1 MANYRDLLEQAGAR
15 YGVPEGLMTALGAKE
30 SSYNPAAVSSAG
42 AVGLTQVMPGTWRD
56 MGYTDEQMQNPEY
69 QADAGARYLA
79 KMYQQFGNWR
89 DALQAY
95 HDGPGN
101 VMKAKRGEYTPGPE
115 GRGYVDDRFAQWAG
129 DPVIDSTVE
138 QRATSAKVHPQQ
150 DPNNPFAQLEAQS
163 SEQVSASG
171 VQSDPNNPF
180 AQIEQQAASQQ
191 PPQPV
196 SSVAPK
202 PVQQQTVNQ
211 ANNEPAREEPSLMQQ
226 AGDWLTGGQ
235 SAGQIAEQAGRG
247 LVNIPFD
254 VLQGGASLI
263 NAISQG
269 LGGPKVL
276 DDVYRPVDRP
286 TDPYAQAGETIGGY
300 LLPIGT
306 AAKAVGATAKLAGDI
321 GSAGNMIA
329 GSLADAANQEG
340 DFAQNAAI
348 NGGINIGAQGVLSG
362 VGRVIAPRVSQA
374 LGGAA
379 LNSAND
385 VSRMAKSGAGRQSIA
400 SQAANVSEDVA
411 KAAESAGIDINAL
424 TPGMRSGSRGIAQAE
439 GALAST
445 PGIVQDAHQAAFNEI
460 SSKLS
465 RNLDEFGAASG
476 TASEKSA
483 AIKQRILQNLDQMKD
498 AERAAWD
505 DVRSTMPNQKARM
518 LNGNAVIQAER
529 SAGIPLTPEMKQ
541 FVQAN
546 NQGGVTFDGMK
557 AWRAKF
563 ADAEQK
569 YKRSGEANAARR
581 AGEIR
586 RAITDDMRT
595 MAENGGFLDD
605 WQKANDLSK
614 ARLSAQESAESVFGR
629 DLATDAL
636 ITNGVKSLQSSSA
649 KGLNGPA
656 GFHSMIRALPES
668 ERVPA
673 ISSMLQDAIS
683 HGVRGGK
690 ADAAGINHI
699 AEILTPQNVKAISRY
714 SSELG
719 RIADAYGT
727 LARAAVKPQQYIERT
742 GRTANVLRDLD
753 AGLSNVTSTVLNAIA
768 NSTSGAIVGGA
779 GGGIAGAAVG
789 ALVGAGLKGAVSKIA
804 TTRSGRYAIEKAVQE
819 ATKAV
824 ITGGSKEALA
834 AAERRFMAN
843 KAAVKAIRDAV
854 GNEEFNRLARAGIV
868 ASLSGIAQE

>member
-1 MANYRDLLEQAGAR
+1 MAKAWKDVIASPQYQALAPEQKAQAQEQYFNEVVAPQAGENAEQAKQAFYSAYPRGLLEKGNIDIHNRPVVKNYDGSISTVRSMSTNIDGREVLIPTVSDDGRIMSDDEAIDNFMRTGKHLGMFDNPDDA
-15 YGVPEGLMTALGAKE
+15 TAYAE
-30 SSYNPAAVSSAG
+30 SLHN
-42 AVGLTQVMPGTWRD
+42 Q
-56 MGYTDEQMQNPEY
+56 
-69 QADAGARYLA
+69 QADEYLPRKNQA
-79 KMYQQFGNWR
+79 TQQ
-89 DALQAY
+89 
-95 HDGPGN
+95 
-101 VMKAKRGEYTPGPE
+101 
-115 GRGYVDDRFAQWAG
+115 
-129 DPVIDSTVE
+129 
-138 QRATSAKVHPQQ
+138 
-150 DPNNPFAQLEAQS
+150 
-163 SEQVSASG
+163 
-171 VQSDPNNPF
+171 
-180 AQIEQQAASQQ
+180 
-191 PPQPV
+191 
-196 SSVAPK
+196 
-202 PVQQQTVNQ
+202 PVQQSTQ
-211 ANNEPAREEPSLMQQ
+211 AAPQQ
-226 AGDWLTGGQ
+226 QGGFISDLGNAAAETGRGLV
-235 SAGQIAEQAGRG
+235 QAGRG

-306 AAKAVGATAKLAGDI
+306 AAKAAGAPAKLAGDI

-779 GGGIAGAAVG
+779 GGGIAGAAAG

-824 ITGGSKEALA
+824 RAGGSKEALA

>member
-1 MANYRDLLEQAGAR
+1 MKVTANGKTFTFPDGTSTEDIGTAIDEYFAGQA
-15 YGVPEGLMTALGAKE
+15 
-30 SSYNPAAVSSAG
+30 
-42 AVGLTQVMPGTWRD
+42 
-56 MGYTDEQMQNPEY
+56 
-69 QADAGARYLA
+69 
-79 KMYQQFGNWR
+79 
-89 DALQAY
+89 
-95 HDGPGN
+95 
-101 VMKAKRGEYTPGPE
+101 
-115 GRGYVDDRFAQWAG
+115 
-129 DPVIDSTVE
+129 
-138 QRATSAKVHPQQ
+138 
-150 DPNNPFAQLEAQS
+150 
-163 SEQVSASG
+163 
-171 VQSDPNNPF
+171 
-180 AQIEQQAASQQ
+180 
-191 PPQPV
+191 
-196 SSVAPK
+196 
-202 PVQQQTVNQ
+202 VQQQTVNQ

-286 TDPYAQAGETIGGY
+286 TDPYAQVGETIGGY

-306 AAKAVGATAKLAGDI
+306 AAKAAGAPAKLAGDI

-699 AEILTPQNVKAISRY
+699 AGILTPQNVKAISRY
-714 SSELG
+714 SSDLG

-779 GGGIAGAAVG
+779 GGDIAGAAAG

-824 ITGGSKEALA
+824 RAGGSKEALV

-843 KAAVKAIRDAV
+843 KAAVKAIRDAI
-854 GNEEFNRLARAGIV
+854 GSDEFNRLSRAGIV
-868 ASLSGIAQE
+868 ASLSGMNEYE

>member
-1 MANYRDLLEQAGAR
+1 MVYSREQ
-15 YGVPEGLMTALGAKE
+15 LMTALR
-30 SSYNPAAVSSAG
+30 N
-42 AVGLTQVMPGTWRD
+42 
-56 MGYTDEQMQNPEY
+56 
-69 QADAGARYLA
+69 ADAAGDTEGARRIAQMLSSGD
-79 KMYQQFGNWR
+79 QSTQNQSQPEEQSLVG
-89 DALQAY
+89 
-95 HDGPGN
+95 
-101 VMKAKRGEYTPGPE
+101 KAT
-115 GRGYVDDRFAQWAG
+115 
-129 DPVIDSTVE
+129 
-138 QRATSAKVHPQQ
+138 
-150 DPNNPFAQLEAQS
+150 
-163 SEQVSASG
+163 
-171 VQSDPNNPF
+171 
-180 AQIEQQAASQQ
+180 
-191 PPQPV
+191 
-196 SSVAPK
+196 
-202 PVQQQTVNQ
+202 
-211 ANNEPAREEPSLMQQ
+211 
-226 AGDWLTGGQ
+226 DWLTGGQ

-306 AAKAVGATAKLAGDI
+306 AAKAAGAPAKLAEDI

-505 DVRSTMPNQKARM
+505 DVRSTMPNQKERM

-779 GGGIAGAAVG
+779 GGGGVAGAAAG

-824 ITGGSKEALA
+824 RTGGSKEALA

-843 KAAVKAIRDAV
+843 KAAVKAIRDTV
-854 GNEEFNRLARAGIV
+854 GNEEFQRLARAGIV
-868 ASLSGIAQE
+868 ASLSGMAQE

>member
-1 MANYRDLLEQAGAR
+1 MAYSREQ
-15 YGVPEGLMTALGAKE
+15 LMTALR
-30 SSYNPAAVSSAG
+30 N
-42 AVGLTQVMPGTWRD
+42 
-56 MGYTDEQMQNPEY
+56 
-69 QADAGARYLA
+69 ADAAGDTEGARRIAQMLSSGD
-79 KMYQQFGNWR
+79 QSTQNQSQPEEQSLVG
-89 DALQAY
+89 
-95 HDGPGN
+95 
-101 VMKAKRGEYTPGPE
+101 KAT
-115 GRGYVDDRFAQWAG
+115 
-129 DPVIDSTVE
+129 
-138 QRATSAKVHPQQ
+138 
-150 DPNNPFAQLEAQS
+150 
-163 SEQVSASG
+163 
-171 VQSDPNNPF
+171 
-180 AQIEQQAASQQ
+180 
-191 PPQPV
+191 
-196 SSVAPK
+196 
-202 PVQQQTVNQ
+202 
-211 ANNEPAREEPSLMQQ
+211 
-226 AGDWLTGGQ
+226 DWLTGGQ

-306 AAKAVGATAKLAGDI
+306 AAKAAGAPAKLAEDI

-595 MAENGGFLDD
+595 MAENGGFFDD

-656 GFHSMIRALPES
+656 GFHSMILALPES

-690 ADAAGINHI
+690 SDAAGINHI

-779 GGGIAGAAVG
+779 GGGGVAGAAAG

-824 ITGGSKEALA
+824 RTGGSKEALA

-843 KAAVKAIRDAV
+843 KAAVKAIRDTV
-854 GNEEFNRLARAGIV
+854 GNEEFQRLARAGIV
-868 ASLSGIAQE
+868 ASLSGMAQE

>member
-1 MANYRDLLEQAGAR
+1 MKVTANGKTFTFPDGTSTEDIGTAIDEYFAGQA
-15 YGVPEGLMTALGAKE
+15 
-30 SSYNPAAVSSAG
+30 
-42 AVGLTQVMPGTWRD
+42 
-56 MGYTDEQMQNPEY
+56 
-69 QADAGARYLA
+69 
-79 KMYQQFGNWR
+79 
-89 DALQAY
+89 
-95 HDGPGN
+95 
-101 VMKAKRGEYTPGPE
+101 
-115 GRGYVDDRFAQWAG
+115 
-129 DPVIDSTVE
+129 
-138 QRATSAKVHPQQ
+138 
-150 DPNNPFAQLEAQS
+150 
-163 SEQVSASG
+163 
-171 VQSDPNNPF
+171 
-180 AQIEQQAASQQ
+180 
-191 PPQPV
+191 
-196 SSVAPK
+196 
-202 PVQQQTVNQ
+202 VQQQTVNQ
-211 ANNEPAREEPSLMQQ
+211 DNNAPTREDPSLMQQ

-306 AAKAVGATAKLAGDI
+306 AAKAAGAPAKLAGDI

-362 VGRVIAPRVSQA
+362 VGRVIAPRVSQT
-374 LGGAA
+374 LGGAV

-400 SQAANVSEDVA
+400 RQAANVSEDVA

-465 RNLDEFGAASG
+465 RNLDEFGATSG

-779 GGGIAGAAVG
+779 GGDIAGAAAG

-824 ITGGSKEALA
+824 RAGGSKEALA

-843 KAAVKAIRDAV
+843 KAAVKAIREAL
-854 GNEEFNRLARAGIV
+854 GNEEFQRLARAGIV
-868 ASLSGIAQE
+868 ASLSGMAQE

>member
-1 MANYRDLLEQAGAR
+1 MMKVTANGKTFTFPDGTSTEDIGTAIDEYFAGQA
-15 YGVPEGLMTALGAKE
+15 
-30 SSYNPAAVSSAG
+30 
-42 AVGLTQVMPGTWRD
+42 
-56 MGYTDEQMQNPEY
+56 
-69 QADAGARYLA
+69 
-79 KMYQQFGNWR
+79 
-89 DALQAY
+89 
-95 HDGPGN
+95 
-101 VMKAKRGEYTPGPE
+101 
-115 GRGYVDDRFAQWAG
+115 
-129 DPVIDSTVE
+129 
-138 QRATSAKVHPQQ
+138 
-150 DPNNPFAQLEAQS
+150 
-163 SEQVSASG
+163 
-171 VQSDPNNPF
+171 
-180 AQIEQQAASQQ
+180 
-191 PPQPV
+191 
-196 SSVAPK
+196 
-202 PVQQQTVNQ
+202 VQQQTVNQ
-211 ANNEPAREEPSLMQQ
+211 ANNAPTREEPSLMQQ

-306 AAKAVGATAKLAGDI
+306 AAKAAGAPAKLAGDI

-824 ITGGSKEALA
+824 RTGGSKEALA

>member
-1 MANYRDLLEQAGAR
+1 MAKAWKDVIASPQ
-15 YGVPEGLMTALGAKE
+15 
-30 SSYNPAAVSSAG
+30 
-42 AVGLTQVMPGTWRD
+42 
-56 MGYTDEQMQNPEY
+56 Y
-69 QADAGARYLA
+69 QALTEEQKA
-79 KMYQQFGNWR
+79 
-89 DALQAY
+89 QAQ
-95 HDGPGN
+95 
-101 VMKAKRGEYTPGPE
+101 
-115 GRGYVDDRFAQWAG
+115 AQYF
-129 DPVIDSTVE
+129 DEV
-138 QRATSAKVHPQQ
+138 
-150 DPNNPFAQLEAQS
+150 
-163 SEQVSASG
+163 
-171 VQSDPNNPF
+171 
-180 AQIEQQAASQQ
+180 
-191 PPQPV
+191 
-196 SSVAPK
+196 VAPK
-202 PVQQQTVNQ
+202 AGDKWAEARDQFYAAYPPPQQQK
-211 ANNEPAREEPSLMQQ
+211 EEPSLMQQ

-306 AAKAVGATAKLAGDI
+306 AAKAAGAPAKLTGDI

-362 VGRVIAPRVSQA
+362 VRRVIAPRVSHA

-699 AEILTPQNVKAISRY
+699 AGILTPQNVKAISRY

-779 GGGIAGAAVG
+779 GGGIAGAAAG
-789 ALVGAGLKGAVSKIA
+789 ALVGAGLKGAVSKNA

-824 ITGGSKEALA
+824 RAGGSKEALA

-843 KAAVKAIRDAV
+843 KAAVKAIREAL
-854 GNEEFNRLARAGIV
+854 GNEEFQRLARAGIV
-868 ASLSGIAQE
+868 ASLSGMAQE

>member
-1 MANYRDLLEQAGAR
+1 MAYSREQ
-15 YGVPEGLMTALGAKE
+15 LMTALR
-30 SSYNPAAVSSAG
+30 N
-42 AVGLTQVMPGTWRD
+42 
-56 MGYTDEQMQNPEY
+56 
-69 QADAGARYLA
+69 ADAAGDTEGARRIAQMLSSGD
-79 KMYQQFGNWR
+79 QSTQNQSQPEEQSLVG
-89 DALQAY
+89 
-95 HDGPGN
+95 
-101 VMKAKRGEYTPGPE
+101 KAT
-115 GRGYVDDRFAQWAG
+115 
-129 DPVIDSTVE
+129 
-138 QRATSAKVHPQQ
+138 
-150 DPNNPFAQLEAQS
+150 
-163 SEQVSASG
+163 
-171 VQSDPNNPF
+171 
-180 AQIEQQAASQQ
+180 
-191 PPQPV
+191 
-196 SSVAPK
+196 
-202 PVQQQTVNQ
+202 
-211 ANNEPAREEPSLMQQ
+211 
-226 AGDWLTGGQ
+226 DWLTGGQ
-235 SAGQIAEQAGRG
+235 SAGQVAEQAGRG

-276 DDVYRPVDRP
+276 DDVYRPVARP
-286 TDPYAQAGETIGGY
+286 TDPYAQTGETIGGY

-306 AAKAVGATAKLAGDI
+306 AAKAAGAPAKLAGDI

-385 VSRMAKSGAGRQSIA
+385 VSRMAKSGSGRQSIA

-439 GALAST
+439 GVLAST

-690 ADAAGINHI
+690 SDAAGINHI

-719 RIADAYGT
+719 RIAEAYGT

-779 GGGIAGAAVG
+779 GGGIVGAAAG
-789 ALVGAGLKGAVSKIA
+789 ALVGAGLKGTVSKIA

-824 ITGGSKEALA
+824 RAGGTKEALA

-843 KAAVKAIRDAV
+843 KTAVKAIRDAI
-854 GNEEFNRLARAGIV
+854 GSDEFNRLSRAGIV
-868 ASLSGIAQE
+868 ASLSGMNEYE

>member
-1 MANYRDLLEQAGAR
+1 MAKAWKDVIASPQ
-15 YGVPEGLMTALGAKE
+15 
-30 SSYNPAAVSSAG
+30 
-42 AVGLTQVMPGTWRD
+42 
-56 MGYTDEQMQNPEY
+56 Y
-69 QADAGARYLA
+69 QALTEEQKA
-79 KMYQQFGNWR
+79 
-89 DALQAY
+89 QAQ
-95 HDGPGN
+95 
-101 VMKAKRGEYTPGPE
+101 
-115 GRGYVDDRFAQWAG
+115 AQYF
-129 DPVIDSTVE
+129 DEV
-138 QRATSAKVHPQQ
+138 
-150 DPNNPFAQLEAQS
+150 
-163 SEQVSASG
+163 
-171 VQSDPNNPF
+171 
-180 AQIEQQAASQQ
+180 
-191 PPQPV
+191 
-196 SSVAPK
+196 VAPK
-202 PVQQQTVNQ
+202 AGDKWAEARDQFYAAYPPPQQQK
-211 ANNEPAREEPSLMQQ
+211 EEPSLMQQ

-306 AAKAVGATAKLAGDI
+306 AAKAAGAPAKLAGDI

-690 ADAAGINHI
+690 SDAAGINHI
-699 AEILTPQNVKAISRY
+699 AGILTPQNVKAISRY

-824 ITGGSKEALA
+824 RAGGSKEALA

-843 KAAVKAIRDAV
+843 KAAVKAIRDAL
-854 GNEEFNRLARAGIV
+854 GNEEFQRLSRAGIV
-868 ASLSGIAQE
+868 ASLSGMTQE

>member
-1 MANYRDLLEQAGAR
+1 MAYSREQ
-15 YGVPEGLMTALGAKE
+15 LMTALR
-30 SSYNPAAVSSAG
+30 N
-42 AVGLTQVMPGTWRD
+42 
-56 MGYTDEQMQNPEY
+56 
-69 QADAGARYLA
+69 ADAAGDTEGARRIAQMLSSGD
-79 KMYQQFGNWR
+79 QSTQNQSQPEEQSLVG
-89 DALQAY
+89 
-95 HDGPGN
+95 
-101 VMKAKRGEYTPGPE
+101 KAT
-115 GRGYVDDRFAQWAG
+115 
-129 DPVIDSTVE
+129 
-138 QRATSAKVHPQQ
+138 
-150 DPNNPFAQLEAQS
+150 
-163 SEQVSASG
+163 
-171 VQSDPNNPF
+171 
-180 AQIEQQAASQQ
+180 
-191 PPQPV
+191 
-196 SSVAPK
+196 
-202 PVQQQTVNQ
+202 
-211 ANNEPAREEPSLMQQ
+211 
-226 AGDWLTGGQ
+226 DWLTGGQ

-276 DDVYRPVDRP
+276 DDVHRPVDRP

-306 AAKAVGATAKLAGDI
+306 AAKAAGAPAKLAGDI

-595 MAENGGFLDD
+595 MAENGGFFDD

-636 ITNGVKSLQSSSA
+636 ITNGVKSLQASSA

-690 ADAAGINHI
+690 SDAAGINHI
-699 AEILTPQNVKAISRY
+699 AGILTPQNVKAISRY

-753 AGLSNVTSTVLNAIA
+753 AGLSNATSTVLNAIA
-768 NSTSGAIVGGA
+768 NSTSGAIVGSA
-779 GGGIAGAAVG
+779 GGGIAGAAAG

-824 ITGGSKEALA
+824 RAGGSKEALA

-843 KAAVKAIRDAV
+843 KAAVKAIRDAI
-854 GNEEFNRLARAGIV
+854 GSDEFNRLSRAGIV
-868 ASLSGIAQE
+868 ASLSGMNEYE

>member
-1 MANYRDLLEQAGAR
+1 MMKVTANGKTFTFPDGTSTEDIGTAIDEYFAGQA
-15 YGVPEGLMTALGAKE
+15 
-30 SSYNPAAVSSAG
+30 
-42 AVGLTQVMPGTWRD
+42 
-56 MGYTDEQMQNPEY
+56 
-69 QADAGARYLA
+69 
-79 KMYQQFGNWR
+79 
-89 DALQAY
+89 
-95 HDGPGN
+95 
-101 VMKAKRGEYTPGPE
+101 
-115 GRGYVDDRFAQWAG
+115 
-129 DPVIDSTVE
+129 
-138 QRATSAKVHPQQ
+138 
-150 DPNNPFAQLEAQS
+150 
-163 SEQVSASG
+163 
-171 VQSDPNNPF
+171 
-180 AQIEQQAASQQ
+180 
-191 PPQPV
+191 
-196 SSVAPK
+196 
-202 PVQQQTVNQ
+202 VQQQTVNQ

-306 AAKAVGATAKLAGDI
+306 AAKAAGAPAKLAGDI

-400 SQAANVSEDVA
+400 GQAANVSEDVA

-581 AGEIR
+581 AGGIR

-595 MAENGGFLDD
+595 MAENGGFFDD

-636 ITNGVKSLQSSSA
+636 ITNGVKSLQASSA

-714 SSELG
+714 SSDLG

-768 NSTSGAIVGGA
+768 NSTSGAIVGSA
-779 GGGIAGAAVG
+779 GGGIAGAAAG

-824 ITGGSKEALA
+824 RAGGSKEALA

-843 KAAVKAIRDAV
+843 KAAIKAIRDAV

-868 ASLSGIAQE
+868 ASLSGMAQE

>member
-1 MANYRDLLEQAGAR
+1 MAYSREQ
-15 YGVPEGLMTALGAKE
+15 LMTALR
-30 SSYNPAAVSSAG
+30 N
-42 AVGLTQVMPGTWRD
+42 
-56 MGYTDEQMQNPEY
+56 
-69 QADAGARYLA
+69 ADAAGDTEGARRIAQMLSSGD
-79 KMYQQFGNWR
+79 QSTQNQSQPEEQSLVG
-89 DALQAY
+89 
-95 HDGPGN
+95 
-101 VMKAKRGEYTPGPE
+101 KAT
-115 GRGYVDDRFAQWAG
+115 
-129 DPVIDSTVE
+129 
-138 QRATSAKVHPQQ
+138 
-150 DPNNPFAQLEAQS
+150 
-163 SEQVSASG
+163 
-171 VQSDPNNPF
+171 
-180 AQIEQQAASQQ
+180 
-191 PPQPV
+191 
-196 SSVAPK
+196 
-202 PVQQQTVNQ
+202 
-211 ANNEPAREEPSLMQQ
+211 
-226 AGDWLTGGQ
+226 DWLTGGQ

-286 TDPYAQAGETIGGY
+286 TDTYAQAGETIGGY
-300 LLPIGT
+300 LLPIGA
-306 AAKAVGATAKLAGDI
+306 AAKAAGAPAKLAVDI

-699 AEILTPQNVKAISRY
+699 AGILTPQNVKAISRY

-779 GGGIAGAAVG
+779 GGGIAGAAAG
-789 ALVGAGLKGAVSKIA
+789 ALVGAGLKGAVSKIS

-824 ITGGSKEALA
+824 RAGGSKEALA

-843 KAAVKAIRDAV
+843 KAAVKAIRDAI
-854 GNEEFNRLARAGIV
+854 GSDEFNRLSRAGIV
-868 ASLSGIAQE
+868 ASLSGMNEYE

>member
-1 MANYRDLLEQAGAR
+1 MAYSREQ
-15 YGVPEGLMTALGAKE
+15 LMTALR
-30 SSYNPAAVSSAG
+30 N
-42 AVGLTQVMPGTWRD
+42 
-56 MGYTDEQMQNPEY
+56 
-69 QADAGARYLA
+69 ADAAGDTEGARRIAQMLSSGD
-79 KMYQQFGNWR
+79 QSTQNQSQPEEQSLVG
-89 DALQAY
+89 
-95 HDGPGN
+95 
-101 VMKAKRGEYTPGPE
+101 KAT
-115 GRGYVDDRFAQWAG
+115 
-129 DPVIDSTVE
+129 
-138 QRATSAKVHPQQ
+138 
-150 DPNNPFAQLEAQS
+150 
-163 SEQVSASG
+163 
-171 VQSDPNNPF
+171 
-180 AQIEQQAASQQ
+180 
-191 PPQPV
+191 
-196 SSVAPK
+196 
-202 PVQQQTVNQ
+202 
-211 ANNEPAREEPSLMQQ
+211 
-226 AGDWLTGGQ
+226 DWLTGGQ

-306 AAKAVGATAKLAGDI
+306 AAKTAGAPAKLAGDI

-483 AIKQRILQNLDQMKD
+483 AIKQRILQNLDQMKG
-498 AERAAWD
+498 AERAAWN

-605 WQKANDLSK
+605 WKKANDLSK

-719 RIADAYGT
+719 RIAEAYGT

-779 GGGIAGAAVG
+779 GGGGVAGAAAG

-824 ITGGSKEALA
+824 RTGGSKEALA

-843 KAAVKAIRDAV
+843 KAAVKAIRDTV
-854 GNEEFNRLARAGIV
+854 GNEEFQRLARAGIV
-868 ASLSGIAQE
+868 ASLSGMAQE

>member
-1 MANYRDLLEQAGAR
+1 MAYSREQ
-15 YGVPEGLMTALGAKE
+15 LMTALR
-30 SSYNPAAVSSAG
+30 N
-42 AVGLTQVMPGTWRD
+42 
-56 MGYTDEQMQNPEY
+56 
-69 QADAGARYLA
+69 ADAAGDTEGARRIAQMLSSGD
-79 KMYQQFGNWR
+79 QSTQNQSQPEEQSLVG
-89 DALQAY
+89 
-95 HDGPGN
+95 
-101 VMKAKRGEYTPGPE
+101 KAT
-115 GRGYVDDRFAQWAG
+115 
-129 DPVIDSTVE
+129 
-138 QRATSAKVHPQQ
+138 
-150 DPNNPFAQLEAQS
+150 
-163 SEQVSASG
+163 
-171 VQSDPNNPF
+171 
-180 AQIEQQAASQQ
+180 
-191 PPQPV
+191 
-196 SSVAPK
+196 
-202 PVQQQTVNQ
+202 
-211 ANNEPAREEPSLMQQ
+211 
-226 AGDWLTGGQ
+226 DWLTGGQ

-306 AAKAVGATAKLAGDI
+306 AAKAAGAPAKLAGDI

-362 VGRVIAPRVSQA
+362 VGRVITPRVSQA

-629 DLATDAL
+629 DLATDTL

-779 GGGIAGAAVG
+779 GGGGVAGAAAG

-824 ITGGSKEALA
+824 RTGGSKEALA

-843 KAAVKAIRDAV
+843 KAAVKAIRDTV
-854 GNEEFNRLARAGIV
+854 GNEEFQRLARAGIV

>member
-1 MANYRDLLEQAGAR
+1 MAKAWKDVIASPQ
-15 YGVPEGLMTALGAKE
+15 
-30 SSYNPAAVSSAG
+30 
-42 AVGLTQVMPGTWRD
+42 
-56 MGYTDEQMQNPEY
+56 Y
-69 QADAGARYLA
+69 QALTEEQKA
-79 KMYQQFGNWR
+79 
-89 DALQAY
+89 QAQ
-95 HDGPGN
+95 
-101 VMKAKRGEYTPGPE
+101 
-115 GRGYVDDRFAQWAG
+115 AQYF
-129 DPVIDSTVE
+129 DEV
-138 QRATSAKVHPQQ
+138 
-150 DPNNPFAQLEAQS
+150 
-163 SEQVSASG
+163 
-171 VQSDPNNPF
+171 
-180 AQIEQQAASQQ
+180 
-191 PPQPV
+191 
-196 SSVAPK
+196 VAPK
-202 PVQQQTVNQ
+202 AGDKWAEARDQFYAAYPPHQQQK
-211 ANNEPAREEPSLMQQ
+211 EEPSLMQQ

-306 AAKAVGATAKLAGDI
+306 AAKAAGATAKLAGDI

-595 MAENGGFLDD
+595 MAENGGFFDD

-690 ADAAGINHI
+690 SDAAGINHI
-699 AEILTPQNVKAISRY
+699 AGILTPQNVKAISRY

-768 NSTSGAIVGGA
+768 NSTSGAIVGAA
-779 GGGIAGAAVG
+779 GGGIAGAAAG

-824 ITGGSKEALA
+824 RAGGSKEALA

-843 KAAVKAIRDAV
+843 KAAVKAIRDAL
-854 GNEEFNRLARAGIV
+854 GNEEFQRLSRAGIV
-868 ASLSGIAQE
+868 ASLSGMTQE

>member
-1 MANYRDLLEQAGAR
+1 MAYSREQ
-15 YGVPEGLMTALGAKE
+15 LMTALR
-30 SSYNPAAVSSAG
+30 N
-42 AVGLTQVMPGTWRD
+42 
-56 MGYTDEQMQNPEY
+56 
-69 QADAGARYLA
+69 ADA
-79 KMYQQFGNWR
+79 
-89 DALQAY
+89 
-95 HDGPGN
+95 
-101 VMKAKRGEYTPGPE
+101 
-115 GRGYVDDRFAQWAG
+115 AG
-129 DPVIDSTVE
+129 DTEGSRRIAQMLSSGDQSTQNQSQPEE
-138 QRATSAKVHPQQ
+138 QSLVGKAT
-150 DPNNPFAQLEAQS
+150 
-163 SEQVSASG
+163 
-171 VQSDPNNPF
+171 
-180 AQIEQQAASQQ
+180 
-191 PPQPV
+191 
-196 SSVAPK
+196 
-202 PVQQQTVNQ
+202 
-211 ANNEPAREEPSLMQQ
+211 
-226 AGDWLTGGQ
+226 DWLTGGQ

-286 TDPYAQAGETIGGY
+286 TDPYAQVGETIGGY

-306 AAKAVGATAKLAGDI
+306 AAKAAGAPAKLAGDI

-445 PGIVQDAHQAAFNEI
+445 PGIVQDAHQAAFDEI

-629 DLATDAL
+629 DLATDTL

-779 GGGIAGAAVG
+779 GGGGVAGAAAG

-824 ITGGSKEALA
+824 RTGGSKEALA

-843 KAAVKAIRDAV
+843 KAAVKAIREAL
-854 GNEEFNRLARAGIV
+854 GNEEFQRLARAGIV
-868 ASLSGIAQE
+868 ASLSGMAQE